1 MKPTRRTAALAA
13 ALALAACAGP
23 APERGAAPAAEEEQ
37 MAHAA
42 APALAGEVVDLTHP
56 FDADTI
62 YWPTE
67 EGFVLERGPAGVT
80 EAGFYYE
87 AHRFQA
93 AEHGGTH
100 LDAPIHFAAGK
111 WTADQIPVER
121 LIGPGAVVDVTAQ
134 CAADRDYQVT
144 AADLQAWEAAH
155 GRLPD
160 GAIVLLRT
168 GFSAFWPDRER
179 YMGTALRGP
188 EGVAALHFPGLHPD
202 AARWLVAERA
212 ISAIGLDTPSID
224 FGQSKLFESHQ
235 VLFAANVPALENVAH
250 LDRLPAAGFTVAALP
265 MKIAGGSG
273 GPLRIVAVLP
283 AG

>member
-1 MKPTRRTAALAA
+1 MRGAVGLAAVMALAA
-13 ALALAACAGP
+13 GCAGP
-23 APERGAAPAAEEEQ
+23 ATEPGTEPASSGQLSAEAPAA
-37 MAHAA
+37 
-42 APALAGEVVDLTHP
+42 PLAGEVIDLTHP
-56 FDADTI
+56 FDEETI

-80 EAGFYYE
+80 DAGFYYE
-87 AHRFQA
+87 AHRFRS

-100 LDAPIHFAAGK
+100 LDAPIHFAEGK
-111 WTADQIPVER
+111 WTADQIPVAR
-121 LIGPGAVVDVTAQ
+121 LIGPGALIDVSAQ
-134 CAADRDYQVT
+134 AAADRDYQVT
-144 AADLQAWEAAH
+144 AADFEAWEAEH

-160 GAIVLLRT
+160 GAIVLLST
-168 GFSAFWPDRER
+168 GFGAYWPDREL
-179 YMGTALRGP
+179 YMGTALRGA

-202 AARWLVAERA
+202 AATWLVENRS

-224 FGQSKLFESHQ
+224 YGQSKLFESHR

-250 LDRLPAAGFTVAALP
+250 LDRLPAAGATVIALP

-283 AG
+283 AAE